1 MAYPPTCF
9 SSACLTLSCPFTAG
23 FTPWRRVGGVLARAG
38 GLWEGVPWHHE
49 DQPTPTPV
57 LEAAEQL
64 AWGKQ
69 GLNEMQNEMQLNLKK
84 KL

>member
-1 MAYPPTCF
+1 M
-9 SSACLTLSCPFTAG
+9 
-23 FTPWRRVGGVLARAG
+23 LARAG
-38 GLWEGVPWHHE
+38 GLWEGIPWHHE
-49 DQPTPTPV
+49 DQLTPSPI
-57 LEAAEQL
+57 LEATEQL